1 MKKFL
6 TLLLAL
12 VMALSI
18 VGCGKTEDQTDD
30 KDTPDEGGDAAV
42 TVMTHA
48 EFDAAAVDSPVTVET
63 YIQAAQGWWEKDGVG
78 VATFYTQ
85 ADDGAYFLYNMPCSK
100 EDYGSLLVEG
110 AKIRVSGYKAEWS
123 GEVEIIDAT
132 WEVLDGNTK
141 TYEALDVTSLLGS
154 DELIQHQNEK
164 VSFKGMTVAAS
175 NDAGAPF
182 LYNWDGSGS
191 EGDDL
196 YFNVMLNDTIYT
208 FVVESYLC
216 GPGTDVYEAVKALNV
231 GDVVD
236 MEGFLYWYN
245 GANPHITSVVKAA
258 T

>member
-100 EDYGSLLVEG
+100 EDYDSLLVEG
-110 AKIRVSGYKAEWS
+110 AKLRVSGYKAEWS
-123 GEVEIIDAT
+123 GEVEIIDASY
-132 WEVLDGNTK
+132 EVLEGSK
-141 TYEALDVTSLLGS
+141 VYEALDVTSLLGT
-154 DELIQHQNEK
+154 DELIAHQNEK

-182 LYNWDGSGS
+182 LDNWDGSGS

-196 YFNVMLNDTIYT
+196 YFNVTLNDTTYT

-216 GPGTDVYEAVKALNV
+216 GPGSDVYEAVKGLNV

-236 MEGFLYWYN
+236 MEGFLYWYE
-245 GANPHITSVVKAA
+245 GVNPHITSVVKAA
-258 T
+258 A

>member
-63 YIQAAQGWWEKDGVG
+63 YIQARQGWWEKDGVG

-132 WEVLDGNTK
+132 WEVLDGDTK
-141 TYEALDVTSLLGS
+141 TYEALDMTSLLGS

-196 YFNVMLNDTIYT
+196 YFNVSLNDTIYT

-216 GPGTDVYEAVKALNV
+216 GPGSDVYEAVKGLNV

-258 T
+258 A

>member
-12 VMALSI
+12 VMALSLAA
-18 VGCGKTEDQTDD
+18 CGDKTPAEP
-30 KDTPDEGGDAAV
+30 DTPDTPDDCDDAVV

-63 YIQAAQGWWEKDGVG
+63 YIQARQGWWEKDGVG

-100 EDYGSLLVEG
+100 EDYDSLLVDG
-110 AKIRVSGYKAEWS
+110 AKLRVSGYKAEWS
-123 GEVEIIDAT
+123 GEVEIIDASY
-132 WEVLDGNTK
+132 EVLEGSK
-141 TYEALDVTSLLGS
+141 VYEALDVTSLLGT
-154 DELIQHQNEK
+154 DELIAHQNEK

-196 YFNVMLNDTIYT
+196 YFNVMLDDSIYT

-216 GPGTDVYEAVKALNV
+216 GPGSDVYEAVKALNV

-236 MEGFLYWYN
+236 MEGFLYWYE
-245 GANPHITSVVKAA
+245 GVNPHITSVVKAA
-258 T
+258 A

>member
-1 MKKFL
+1 MKKLF

-18 VGCGKTEDQTDD
+18 VGCGKTNTEP
-30 KDTPDEGGDAAV
+30 DTPDTPDDGGGDAAV

-100 EDYGSLLVEG
+100 EDYESLLVDG
-110 AKIRVSGYKAEWS
+110 AKLRVSGYKAEWS
-123 GEVEIIDAT
+123 GEVEIIDASY
-132 WEVLDGNTK
+132 EVLEGSK
-141 TYEALDVTSLLGS
+141 VYEALDVTSLLGS

-164 VSFKGMTVAAS
+164 VAFKGMTIVAS

-196 YFNVMLNDTIYT
+196 YFNVMLDDSIYT

-216 GPGTDVYEAVKALNV
+216 GPGSDVYEAVKALNV

-236 MEGFLYWYN
+236 MEGFLYWYE
-245 GANPHITSVVKAA
+245 GVNPHITSVVTAG
-258 T
+258 

>member
-12 VMALSI
+12 VVALSLAA
-18 VGCGKTEDQTDD
+18 CGDKTPAEP
-30 KDTPDEGGDAAV
+30 DTPDTPDDGGDAAV

-48 EFDAAAVDSPVTVET
+48 EFDAADVDSPVTVET
-63 YIQAAQGWWEKDGVG
+63 YIQARQGWWEKDGVG

-100 EDYGSLLVEG
+100 EDYDNLLGEG
-110 AKIRVSGYKAEWS
+110 TKIRVSGYKAEWS

-132 WEVLDGNTK
+132 CEVLEGYKVYD
-141 TYEALDVTSLLGS
+141 ALDVTSLLGS

-164 VSFKGMTVAAS
+164 VAFKGMTVAAS

-182 LYNWDGSGS
+182 LYNWDGSGA

-196 YFNVMLNDTIYT
+196 YFNVTLNDKTYT

-216 GPGTDVYEAVKALNV
+216 GPGSDVYEAVKTLNV

-236 MEGFLYWYN
+236 MEGFLYWYE
-245 GANPHITSVVKAA
+245 GVNPHITSVVKAA
-258 T
+258 A